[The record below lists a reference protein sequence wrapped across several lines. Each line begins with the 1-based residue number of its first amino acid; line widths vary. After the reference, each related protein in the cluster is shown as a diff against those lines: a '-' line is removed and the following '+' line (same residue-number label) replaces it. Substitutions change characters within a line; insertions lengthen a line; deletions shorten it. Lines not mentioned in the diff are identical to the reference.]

1 MTLKHPRRPRLG
13 RQIHPPRVFVSSRE
27 EAPVPSTLDLE
38 ERVGACL
45 HGGASHD
52 AHSSPVVLSV
62 ALRAGIVVG
71 EPPAHLHLPEGSG
84 QPSASGAVTHCHPA
98 FVSPGVDRTHPGRE
112 VTPSALSLVR
122 GERADVLRGCH
133 RLGARCRIRPRPLFH
148 PSKCTFAP
156 RRVCREN
163 KSMRAPSCRKTF
175 PAGTPVAAPWVSLHL
190 YVSIRIERI
199 LRLMRTTAASTTA
212 TCSSAA
218 RGSRTQ
224 TAARGRPRARAFLRR
239 FPPPSGSVHPP
250 TACPPP

>member
-13 RQIHPPRVFVSSRE
+13 RQIYPPRVFVSSG

-71 EPPAHLHLPEGSG
+71 EPPAHPHLPEGSG
-84 QPSASGAVTHCHPA
+84 QPSASGAVTHTRPD
-98 FVSPGVDRTHPGRE
+98 VSPGCGRTRPGRE

-133 RLGARCRIRPRPLFH
+133 RLGCVAVFVLVRSSTHLSARSRLDECAAKTNRCARRAVEKLFLLEPPR
-148 PSKCTFAP
+148 
-156 RRVCREN
+156 
-163 KSMRAPSCRKTF
+163 
-175 PAGTPVAAPWVSLHL
+175 GPVGLSTSLRDH
-190 YVSIRIERI
+190 SN
-199 LRLMRTTAASTTA
+199 
-212 TCSSAA
+212 
-218 RGSRTQ
+218 
-224 TAARGRPRARAFLRR
+224 
-239 FPPPSGSVHPP
+239 
-250 TACPPP
+250 

>member
-13 RQIHPPRVFVSSRE
+13 RQIHPPRVFVSSR

-84 QPSASGAVTHCHPA
+84 QPSASGAVTHLHPA
-98 FVSPGVDRTHPGRE
+98 FVSPGCGRTRPGRE
-112 VTPSALSLVR
+112 VTPGALSLVR

-133 RLGARCRIRPRPLFH
+133 WLGCVAVFVLVRSSTHLSARSRLDECAAKTNRCACRAVEKLFLL
-148 PSKCTFAP
+148 
-156 RRVCREN
+156 E
-163 KSMRAPSCRKTF
+163 
-175 PAGTPVAAPWVSLHL
+175 
-190 YVSIRIERI
+190 
-199 LRLMRTTAASTTA
+199 
-212 TCSSAA
+212 
-218 RGSRTQ
+218 
-224 TAARGRPRARAFLRR
+224 
-239 FPPPSGSVHPP
+239 PPSGPVGLSTSLRVHSN
-250 TACPPP
+250 

>member
-45 HGGASHD
+45 HGGATHD

-84 QPSASGAVTHCHPA
+84 QPSASGAVTHTHSV
-98 FVSPGVDRTHPGRE
+98 VSPGRTPPGRE
-112 VTPSALSLVR
+112 LTPSALSLVS

-133 RLGARCRIRPRPLFH
+133 RLGRVAVFVLVRSSTHLSARSRLDECAAKTNRCARRAVEKLFPLEPPR
-148 PSKCTFAP
+148 
-156 RRVCREN
+156 
-163 KSMRAPSCRKTF
+163 
-175 PAGTPVAAPWVSLHL
+175 AGPWVSLHL
-190 YVSIRIERI
+190 YVSIRIERS
-199 LRLMRTTAASTTA
+199 LRLMRTMTVSTTA
-212 TCSSAA
+212 TCASAA

-224 TAARGRPRARAFLRR
+224 TAARGRPRARALLRR

>member
-13 RQIHPPRVFVSSRE
+13 RRIHPSRVFVSSRE
-27 EAPVPSTLDLE
+27 AAVPSTLDLE

-71 EPPAHLHLPEGSG
+71 EPPAHLHFPEGSG

-133 RLGARCRIRPRPLFH
+133 RLGCVAVFVLVRSSTHLSALPRLDECAAKTNRCACRAVEKLFLLEP
-148 PSKCTFAP
+148 PS
-156 RRVCREN
+156 RR
-163 KSMRAPSCRKTF
+163 
-175 PAGTPVAAPWVSLHL
+175 
-190 YVSIRIERI
+190 
-199 LRLMRTTAASTTA
+199 
-212 TCSSAA
+212 
-218 RGSRTQ
+218 RGSLYIST
-224 TAARGRPRARAFLRR
+224 
-239 FPPPSGSVHPP
+239 
-250 TACPPP
+250 CPFELKGFYG

>member
-13 RQIHPPRVFVSSRE
+13 RQIHPPRVFVSSR

-84 QPSASGAVTHCHPA
+84 QPSASGAVTHLHPA

-112 VTPSALSLVR
+112 VTPGALSLVR

-133 RLGARCRIRPRPLFH
+133 RLGRVAVFVLVRSSTHLSARSRLDECAAKTNRCACRAVEKLFLL
-148 PSKCTFAP
+148 
-156 RRVCREN
+156 E
-163 KSMRAPSCRKTF
+163 
-175 PAGTPVAAPWVSLHL
+175 
-190 YVSIRIERI
+190 
-199 LRLMRTTAASTTA
+199 
-212 TCSSAA
+212 
-218 RGSRTQ
+218 
-224 TAARGRPRARAFLRR
+224 
-239 FPPPSGSVHPP
+239 PPSGPVGLSTSLRVHSN
-250 TACPPP
+250 

>member
-13 RQIHPPRVFVSSRE
+13 RQIHPPRVFVSSR

-84 QPSASGAVTHCHPA
+84 QPSASGAVTHLHPA
-98 FVSPGVDRTHPGRE
+98 FVSPGVDRTHPGHE
-112 VTPSALSLVR
+112 VTPAALSLVR

-133 RLGARCRIRPRPLFH
+133 RLGCVAVFVLVRSSTHLSARSRLDECAAKTNRCACRAVEKLFLLEPPRGAVGL
-148 PSKCTFAP
+148 STSL
-156 RRVCREN
+156 RVHSN
-163 KSMRAPSCRKTF
+163 
-175 PAGTPVAAPWVSLHL
+175 
-190 YVSIRIERI
+190 
-199 LRLMRTTAASTTA
+199 
-212 TCSSAA
+212 
-218 RGSRTQ
+218 
-224 TAARGRPRARAFLRR
+224 
-239 FPPPSGSVHPP
+239 
-250 TACPPP
+250 

>member
-13 RQIHPPRVFVSSRE
+13 RQIHPSRVFVSSRE
-27 EAPVPSTLDLE
+27 APPVPSTLDLE

-84 QPSASGAVTHCHPA
+84 QPSASGAVTHLHPA
-98 FVSPGVDRTHPGRE
+98 FVSPGVDRTHPGHE

-122 GERADVLRGCH
+122 GERADVLSGCH
-133 RLGARCRIRPRPLFH
+133 RLGCVAVFVLIRSSTHLSARSRLDECAAKTNRCARRAVEKLFPLEPPR
-148 PSKCTFAP
+148 
-156 RRVCREN
+156 
-163 KSMRAPSCRKTF
+163 
-175 PAGTPVAAPWVSLHL
+175 AGPWVSLHL
-190 YVSIRIERI
+190 YVSIRNEKI
-199 LRLMRTTAASTTA
+199 LRLMRTMTASTTA

-224 TAARGRPRARAFLRR
+224 TAARGRPRARAPSHR

>member
-13 RQIHPPRVFVSSRE
+13 RQIHPPRVFVSSR

-71 EPPAHLHLPEGSG
+71 EPPAHPHLPEGSG
-84 QPSASGAVTHCHPA
+84 QPSASGAVTHLHPA
-98 FVSPGVDRTHPGRE
+98 FVSPGEDAPRPRGDPECAEPGTRRASGC
-112 VTPSALSLVR
+112 TP
-122 GERADVLRGCH
+122 
-133 RLGARCRIRPRPLFH
+133 RLPPARVRCRIRPRPLFH

-175 PAGTPVAAPWVSLHL
+175 PAGTPA
-190 YVSIRIERI
+190 R
-199 LRLMRTTAASTTA
+199 
-212 TCSSAA
+212 A
-218 RGSRTQ
+218 RGSLYIST
-224 TAARGRPRARAFLRR
+224 
-239 FPPPSGSVHPP
+239 
-250 TACPPP
+250 CPFELKGVYG